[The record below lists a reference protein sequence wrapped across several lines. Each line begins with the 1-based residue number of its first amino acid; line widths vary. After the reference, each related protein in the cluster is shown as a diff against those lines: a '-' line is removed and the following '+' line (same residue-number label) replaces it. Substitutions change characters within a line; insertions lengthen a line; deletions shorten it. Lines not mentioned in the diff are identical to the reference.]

1 MMSLT
6 GRPNANV
13 LIVGGGLTGVEAACE
28 IAEAFP
34 GAQVTLAS
42 GSPWRQD
49 AAPGGFH
56 RAAIQHLSHTLQRL
70 GVISRAGRVLDCRN
84 GVANIADGSSIA
96 YDLCVW
102 TAGFAPNELAQAS
115 GVAVNDHRQVAV
127 DHALRSVSHPH
138 ILAIGDLASAQTP
151 ASGPCRMGCATALPM
166 GAAAARTVAALL
178 AGHEPPS
185 FEFDYLFRCVS
196 LGRADGLIQFVDF
209 ARSTQTPRLD
219 GPEGGDLEGLY
230 LPDDAGDDRR
240 FGHAR
245 AARGSAADD
254 AASADALAEAICL
267 TAGALEAG
275 PARPS
280 LRARLLSTY
289 IRSAIKPH
297 SRLGFDVAWARR
309 FLEKPVL
316 RTRITKR
323 IVVEPVRI
331 GAVEGEAVNRAARRR
346 GAHHPLPAWRGIL
359 LWLQP
364 QLSGD
369 HLRSGGGRLRSGR
382 RRGLPPRAGASVPG
396 RPRGRRGRGP
406 RIICVRGLSP
416 RPRGLRRQR
425 RRGAGP
431 QPAHAPA

>member
-1 MMSLT
+1 MSLDPSARVVGLETVGGSTRLRFDHCILALGSRVDDRAVNADDHPDAPVVRLESPTEAHLIHDVLT

-13 LIVGGGLTGVEAACE
+13 LIVGGGLTGVEVACE

-84 GVANIADGSSIA
+84 GVANIADGSSIP

-178 AGHEPPS
+178 AGYEPPS

-196 LGRADGLIQFVDF
+196 LGRADGLIQFVDSRDRPKRLVWTGRK
-209 ARSTQTPRLD
+209 AAIWKDYICRTTLATIGVSAMPAPPVVPPLTMLLPLMRSQKQ
-219 GPEGGDLEGLY
+219 Y
-230 LPDDAGDDRR
+230 A
-240 FGHAR
+240 
-245 AARGSAADD
+245 
-254 AASADALAEAICL
+254 
-267 TAGALEAG
+267 
-275 PARPS
+275 
-280 LRARLLSTY
+280 
-289 IRSAIKPH
+289 
-297 SRLGFDVAWARR
+297 
-309 FLEKPVL
+309 
-316 RTRITKR
+316 
-323 IVVEPVRI
+323 
-331 GAVEGEAVNRAARRR
+331 
-346 GAHHPLPAWRGIL
+346 
-359 LWLQP
+359 
-364 QLSGD
+364 
-369 HLRSGGGRLRSGR
+369 
-382 RRGLPPRAGASVPG
+382 
-396 RPRGRRGRGP
+396 
-406 RIICVRGLSP
+406 
-416 RPRGLRRQR
+416 
-425 RRGAGP
+425 
-431 QPAHAPA
+431 